1 MIILHLFNQK
11 NDLIFAIKFKQ
22 MNTSFERCEN
32 TKVEWL
38 TPPELVKKLGEFD
51 LDPCSPVEAPF
62 LHAEH
67 NFTILEDGLNREWF
81 GRVYLNPPYGR
92 GMELWIE
99 KLKIHGN
106 GIALIFARTETRL
119 FFQHIWNDADAVL
132 FVKGRIKFYHVT
144 GIQGGTPG
152 APSVFIAYGKENAMA
167 LKNSG
172 IEGKYLDLK

>member
-1 MIILHLFNQK
+1 
-11 NDLIFAIKFKQ
+11 

-38 TPPELVKKLGEFD
+38 TPPVLVNKLGKFE
-51 LDPCSPVEAPF
+51 LDPCSPVDAPF
-62 LHAEH
+62 FHTEN
-67 NFTILEDGLNREWF
+67 NFTILDDGLKREWF

-119 FFQHIWNDADAVL
+119 FF
-132 FVKGRIKFYHVT
+132 
-144 GIQGGTPG
+144 
-152 APSVFIAYGKENAMA
+152 SAYLE
-167 LKNSG
+167 
-172 IEGKYLDLK
+172 